1 MKIVFLSLLLF
12 LSCFATAQ
20 NNRTEQQAKYTLT
33 ISRTTTPVVVDGDL
47 TELAWKSAPEAG
59 NFWMKWPRDGGP
71 APQQTSVRCLYDDRF
86 LYVSAICYDSTTNN
100 VIQSLKRD
108 NGYWDSDGFAMVLDP
123 TNTANNGYFFGVN
136 AAGVQSDGLLSTG
149 SDDADLNWD
158 NTWQT
163 AVKTYADK
171 WTVEYA
177 IPLRILR
184 FKEGQDKWGINF
196 IRNDLGKGI
205 YSIWA
210 SVPFQFDGLNLG
222 WTGALKWEEAP
233 KHTKGSYNIIPYGS
247 TTVSKDYEQ
256 NQNWRTKANAGLDAK
271 IGIGSGLNL
280 DLTINPDF
288 SQVEIDQQVVNLTRF
303 NVQLPEKRTFFLENG
318 DIFSNFGTPLVR
330 PFFSRRIGLDNDG
343 NPLPILGGLRLSG
356 NLNSDTRLGI
366 MTIQTG
372 QKNGIPSRN
381 NTAIAFNRRV
391 LGRSKVSGFFLDRED
406 FNNGKITKNGF
417 SRNAG
422 LEFAFISNDGKWNAW
437 ATHHRSFKPHISDK
451 NWGGNTGFAY
461 DTRQLSTATDFGYIG
476 EQYYADLGYEQR
488 IENEDVLLDSV
499 LRIPY
504 SYIYNNTRVKFF
516 PKKEKSQL
524 NFTEMAAIFFLA
536 FNQDG
541 SVNEFSSETKISS
554 FFKSTSEISVGI
566 VGNYANIP
574 VNFSIGDG
582 NDLIKCPPILAGKYQ
597 YNQVNWSYSGDYRK
611 PFTWKLS
618 GIVGEYFNGNQYSFL
633 ASAGYRFQ
641 PFVNLRLEAEFNKL
655 DLPYPICDAQYVNIT
670 PRIEVFFAKNIWWT
684 TFIQYNTQSDNF
696 NLNSR
701 LQWRFRPMSD
711 VFLVYTDNY
720 AVKFWGP
727 KNKALVLKVNYWL

>member
-1 MKIVFLSLLLF
+1 VHIILPFLLVLIP
-12 LSCFATAQ
+12 CFVSAQ
-20 NNRTEQQAKYTLT
+20 NNRAEQQAKYTLT
-33 ISRTTTPVVVDGDL
+33 MARTNTPIVVDGDVS
-47 TELAWKSAPEAG
+47 EPVWQSASEAG

-86 LYVSAICYDSTTNN
+86 LYVSAVCYDNTPKN

-123 TNTANNGYFFGVN
+123 TNTANNGYFFAVN
-136 AAGVQSDGLLSTG
+136 AAGVQTEGLLSTAK
-149 SDDADLNWD
+149 DDADLNWD
-158 NTWQT
+158 NTWQA

-184 FKEGQDKWGINF
+184 FKEGQAQWGVNF
-196 IRNDLGKGI
+196 IRNDLGNGM

-222 WTGALKWEEAP
+222 WTGALRWETAP
-233 KHTKGSYNIIPYGS
+233 KRTKGSYNIIPYGS
-247 TTVSKDYEQ
+247 TALSKDYEPEK
-256 NQNWRTKANAGLDAK
+256 NWQVKPNGGLDAK
-271 IGIGSGLNL
+271 IGIGSGMNL
-280 DLTINPDF
+280 DVTVNPDF

-303 NVQLPEKRTFFLENG
+303 DVQLPEKRTFFLENA

-372 QKNGIPSRN
+372 KKNGIPSRN

-391 LGRSKVSGFFLDRED
+391 FGRSTVSGFFLDRED
-406 FNNGKITKNGF
+406 FTAGKIVKNSF

-422 LEFAFISNDGKWNAW
+422 MEFSFISNNGKWNAW
-437 ATHHRSFKPHISDK
+437 ATHHRSIKPNISSK

-461 DTRQLSTATDFGYIG
+461 NSRQLSTVTDIGYIG
-476 EQYYADLGYEQR
+476 EHYYADLGYEQR
-488 IENEDVLLDSV
+488 IENVDVLLDSV

-504 SYIYNNTRVKFF
+504 GNVFNDIRIKIF
-516 PKKEKSQL
+516 PK
-524 NFTEMAAIFFLA
+524 
-536 FNQDG
+536 NQDSKFNFSEFG
-541 SVNEFSSETKISS
+541 NVCFLVFNEDGTINELSSETKFSS

-566 VGNYANIP
+566 VANYNNIP
-574 VNFSIGDG
+574 VSFSIGDG
-582 NDLIKCPPILAGKYQ
+582 SNLVECPPILAGKYRYKQ
-597 YNQVNWSYSGDYRK
+597 MNWSYSGDYRK
-611 PFTWKLS
+611 PFTWKL
-618 GIVGEYFNGNQYSFL
+618 GGVAGEYFNGHQYSFL
-633 ASAGYRFQ
+633 ASVGYRFQ
-641 PFVNLRLEAEFNKL
+641 PFVNLRLEAEINKL
-655 DLPYPICDAQYVNIT
+655 NFPHPICDAQYVNIT
-670 PRIEVFFAKNIWWT
+670 PRVEVFFAKNIWWT

-701 LQWRFRPMSD
+701 LQWRYRPMSD